1 MKMTIITTEKILVNT
16 PEKLVLFTFS
26 KPEADDGKNLHNR
39 IVSFYDRKGRQYE
52 KRFKNITDK
61 MTDGELSLI
70 CDCKILYQSDHF
82 LSLKRTYTIKKN
94 RRPKFTVS
102 EFDTWEL
109 KTGLPLNLYSFEPD
123 IRHIKRHIKSAA
135 KDRKTFRKL
144 LKNFSPDDFSL
155 TEGGTIIYIQNP
167 DRGILIPFSQKSKF
181 SSMSDKP
188 EESPI

>member
-26 KPEADDGKNLHNR
+26 KPEADDGKNLHKR

-70 CDCKILYQSDHF
+70 CDCKILYQSERF
-82 LSLKRTYTIKKN
+82 LSLRRDYTIKKN

-123 IRHIKRHIKSAA
+123 IKHIKRHIKSAA
-135 KDRKTFRKL
+135 RDRKTSRKL

-155 TEGGTIIYIQNP
+155 TEGGTILYILNP
-167 DRGILIPFSQKSKF
+167 DRGILIPFSRKSKF

-188 EESPI
+188 EKSPI